1 MTHRV
6 LATDDLSQEAVDLLN
21 AHPDVEFEVAKGL
34 SPDALAERIVAY
46 DGLIIRS
53 SARVTKDV
61 IAAGDHLRVIGR
73 AGAGIDNID
82 VPAASAR
89 GVIVMNTPGANTVAT
104 AEHTMALLLAL
115 CRNVPQAAASLRTGE
130 WERKRF
136 KGVELR
142 SKTIGIIGF
151 GRVGQ
156 RVAQRCRGFGMDVIC
171 HDPYLSSER
180 AELLKVDQVS
190 LDELL
195 ERSDFITLHAAL
207 TDDTR
212 GMIGAEAL
220 AQMKPGVRIVNAAR
234 GGLIDERALIA
245 ALEDGRVAG
254 AALDVLTDEPP
265 DPANPLLHMD
275 NVVVTPH
282 LAASTDEAQR
292 EVGIQIVRQV
302 IDALEGTDFRN
313 AVNMPVVDG
322 QLLKELR
329 PYLELAEQSGSLQ
342 SQLAQGA
349 ITKVEVAVG
358 GDEIE
363 EHITPISIAV
373 LKGMLERVVTAS
385 VNYVNAQH
393 IASERGIAVSKTSG
407 LHTLDYPNLISCRV
421 EWAGGARTIAATLF
435 SHDQPRIV
443 EVDGYRVDVVPEG
456 TILVTVSR
464 DEPGFIGRVGTTLGE
479 LGINI
484 ATWRTGRSAPGG
496 RALSFIT
503 VDSDVPDTAMQT
515 LAATDPIERITKVRL
530 SRPHGPVAH
539 PDRARKSSISS
550 HSDST
555 PDSGMAL

>member
-1 MTHRV
+1 MTYRI
-6 LATDDLSQEAVDLLN
+6 LATDELSQDAVDLLD
-21 AHPDVEFEVAKGL
+21 AHPDIEFSVEKGL
-34 SPDALAERIVAY
+34 GPAALADRIAPY

-53 SARVTKDV
+53 SAQVTEDV
-61 IAAGDHLRVIGR
+61 IAAGDRLRVIGR

-82 VPAASAR
+82 VLAASAR

-115 CRNVPQAAASLRTGE
+115 CRNVPQAVASLRSGA
-130 WERKRF
+130 WDRKQF

-156 RVAQRCRGFGMDVIC
+156 RVARRCRGFGMDVIC

-180 AELLKVDQVS
+180 AALLKVDRVS

-195 ERSDFITLHAAL
+195 ARSDFITLHAAL
-207 TDDTR
+207 TDDTA

-220 AQMKPGVRIVNAAR
+220 ARMKPGVRIVNAAR
-234 GGLIDERALIA
+234 GGLIDEPALVA
-245 ALEDGRVAG
+245 ALEDGSVAG
-254 AALDVLTDEPP
+254 AALDVLSDEPP
-265 DPANPLLHMD
+265 DSSNPLLHLD

-322 QLLKELR
+322 QILKTLR
-329 PYLELAEQSGSLQ
+329 PYLEMAERLGSLQ
-342 SQLAQGA
+342 SQLSQGA
-349 ITKVEVAVG
+349 VTRIEVAVE
-358 GDEIE
+358 GDDIS
-363 EHITPISIAV
+363 EHITPVSIAI
-373 LKGMLERVVTAS
+373 LKGMLERVVTDS
-385 VNYVNAQH
+385 VNYVNAQYV
-393 IASERGIAVSKTSG
+393 ASDRGIAVSQTSG

-421 EWAGGARTIAATLF
+421 EWDGGDRTIAATLF
-435 SHDQPRIV
+435 SHDEPRIV

-464 DEPGFIGRVGTTLGE
+464 DEPGFIGKVGTTLGG
-479 LGINI
+479 LDINI
-484 ATWRTGRSAPGG
+484 ATWKTGRSAPGG
-496 RALSFIT
+496 RALSFIS
-503 VDSDVPDTAMQT
+503 VDSDVPDAALQT
-515 LAATDPIERITKVRL
+515 LAATDPIERITKVQF
-530 SRPHGPVAH
+530 
-539 PDRARKSSISS
+539 
-550 HSDST
+550 
-555 PDSGMAL
+555 